1 MEFQMINSKST
12 QGKLTQHPE
21 KILLILG
28 IIIGLLYCVFIPYGA
43 GYDEEA
49 HAVRVFDVSGF
60 NFIPNL
66 SPYAPSEFYTL
77 SYQRR
82 FYQSPAFDQFSKD
95 KFETRIDWNN
105 MSGGSTIATHS
116 PANYLLQAFV
126 AGIGLRLLDAPVL
139 PVVIF
144 IRLIGFAFY
153 LFACYVTIKL
163 LPVGKWIFLVMSF
176 LPMALFQETT
186 ITADSYT
193 IAVSFLFIG
202 IVLNVFLRE
211 GKQIT
216 TKDTWLIALTAMLLG
231 WAKSGTIL
239 LLFLLLLL
247 VRHQCTSKTGK
258 WILLGGTLLS
268 IAISAWWMFGV
279 LFHQRILAGTNTF
292 SSQVKL
298 ILQDLPGFLLNY
310 ITGMVLSI
318 PSYFINWI
326 GSYGY
331 WVGKVPFMVYVL
343 YPLAIIAALFCENRQ
358 YSRMKKERIFLF
370 LAGLIGCCGVTLYN
384 FVGFYE
390 PGRFGIDIVGRYFIP
405 FAPLFFLAFCGLIGV
420 KDKARKI
427 FQISTLVLM
436 LGAVSFYS
444 FGIYRTYYTK
454 CAYPLTSDH
463 TCDLPVYK
471 NLNIYNP
478 PSVELKNKADIRQSI
493 VPECDQVKAVQF
505 MAKIVD
511 PSKGD
516 TMKLTITDDQN
527 KTIAK
532 TDFSLSGVDAGR
544 FISIPVEFSGVEN
557 KTIWLDLSAGES
569 NSAAARV
576 DLFYRPDGSIYPQGE
591 FLLDGTKQ
599 DSDLVFRYTCV
610 FK

>member
-1 MEFQMINSKST
+1 MIKSKT
-12 QGKLTQHPE
+12 AHEKLLQHPE

-28 IIIGLLYCVFIPYGA
+28 ILIGLLYSIFIPYGA

-49 HAVRVFDVSGF
+49 HTVRVFDVSGL
-60 NFIPNL
+60 NFVPNI

-82 FYQSPAFDQFSKD
+82 FFQSPAFDQFSKEE
-95 KFETRIDWNN
+95 FGTRIDWSN

-126 AGIGLRLLDAPVL
+126 AGIGLRLLDIPVL

-144 IRLIGFAFY
+144 MRLIGFAFY
-153 LFACYVTIKL
+153 LFACYATIKL
-163 LPVGKWIFLVMSF
+163 LPVGKWMFLVMSF
-176 LPMALFQETT
+176 LPMALFQEST
-186 ITADSYT
+186 ITADGYT

-202 IVLNVFLRE
+202 VVLNVFFRE
-211 GKQIT
+211 EKRIT
-216 TKDTWLIALTAMLLG
+216 TKDAWLIALTAMLLG

-247 VRHQCTSKTGK
+247 VRHKCTSRAGK

-279 LFHQRILAGTNTF
+279 LFHQKILAGTNTF

-310 ITGMVLSI
+310 ISGMILSI

-331 WVGKVPFMVYVL
+331 WVGKVPFMVYIL
-343 YPLAIIAALFCENRQ
+343 YPLAFAAALFCESRQ
-358 YSRMKKERIFLF
+358 FSQMKKGRVFLF

-384 FVGFYE
+384 FVGFYV
-390 PGRFGIDIVGRYFIP
+390 PGRSGIDIVGRYFIP
-405 FAPLFFLAFCGLIGV
+405 FAPLYFLAFCGLIGL

-427 FQISTLVLM
+427 FQISTLVLV
-436 LGAVSFYS
+436 LGTVGFYS
-444 FGIYRTYYTK
+444 FGIYRTYYTN
-454 CAYPLTSDH
+454 CVYPLSSDN

-471 NLNIYNP
+471 NLDIINP
-478 PSVELKNKADIRQSI
+478 PSVELQNGSDIRQSI
-493 VPECDQVKAVQF
+493 VPQCGQVKAIQF

-511 PSKGD
+511 PSMSD
-516 TMKLTITDDQN
+516 TMVLTVTDDQN
-527 KTIAK
+527 NLIAK
-532 TDFSLSGVDAGR
+532 TDLSLYGVDAGR
-544 FISIPVEFSGVEN
+544 FISIPVELSGIEN
-557 KTIWLDLSAGES
+557 KTIWLDLSAGAS

-599 DSDLVFRYTCV
+599 DADLVFRYTCV